1 MQPSI
6 FNFLIFGWL
15 FGAPGCQALELSNV
29 YALRQLGSR
38 SELSSVL
45 VGKRRDRR
53 QLELQHAND
62 LRALESLKK
71 QHAELD
77 SQLLKVSSDA
87 EKKQI
92 KLEKLSLKDR
102 ISKLVISSSTSTPV
116 APSSTALLGE
126 GASGKVFLG
135 TCVQT
140 AQIVAVKTVSPSSQQ
155 GLLKEYFV
163 LQRLSSEPVGF
174 TRPHY
179 YGSQSINGVSVF
191 ALVMD
196 MLGPSAEALLF
207 STTLGT
213 GGFSPFTTLHIA
225 RDVLLRL
232 EALSR
237 QNLVH
242 GDLHLGN
249 LLLGANAASNKTVH
263 LIDFGRTTVYPQL
276 PRGAFRGVFDSRSDE
291 SWLPSLPF
299 ASADVLAGRTPRP
312 KDDLESLLFSLACLS
327 AGACPDW
334 GQARADAVSGKRN
347 YAISDLLTCNGQSS
361 PHPLVESVLL
371 RIQAQ
376 IRADSTAIDFHSLIA
391 CVDQARAELPP
402 QQLLDWELAG
412 IHWTSTDGALINDKY
427 QAEGDKI

>member
-1 MQPSI
+1 MRKCL
-6 FNFLIFGWL
+6 LINLLLGL
-15 FGAPGCQALELSNV
+15 LGLSLGLELSKV

-53 QLELQHAND
+53 QLEVQRVNE
-62 LRALESLKK
+62 LRTLDAIKK
-71 QHAELD
+71 QHAALD
-77 SQLLKVSSDA
+77 SQLLKTTNDA

-92 KLEKLSLKDR
+92 KLEKLALKDR
-102 ISKLVISSSTSTPV
+102 ISKLVVSSSSSTSTP
-116 APSSTALLGE
+116 APAPVLGE

-140 AQIVAVKTVSPSSQQ
+140 SQIVAVKTVSPSSQK

-163 LQRLSSEPVGF
+163 LQRLTSEPVGF
-174 TRPHY
+174 TRVHY
-179 YGSQSINGVSVF
+179 YGSQSINGAAVF

-225 RDVLLRL
+225 REALLRL
-232 EALSR
+232 QALTR

-249 LLLGANAASNKTVH
+249 LLLGASAVSNKTVH

-276 PRGAFRGVFDSRSDE
+276 PRGAFRGVFEAPPDD

-334 GQARADAVSGKRN
+334 GPARADAVAAKRQ
-347 YAISDLLTCNGQSS
+347 YSISDLLTCNGQSS
-361 PHPLVESVLL
+361 PHPLVESLLL

-376 IRADSTAIDFHSLIA
+376 LRAESTAIDFSSLIA
-391 CVDQARAELPP
+391 CVDEARAELPN
-402 QQLLDWELAG
+402 QLFDWESAG
-412 IHWTSTDGALINDKY
+412 IHWTSSDGALINDKY
-427 QAEGDKI
+427 AQGNTA